1 MLQHPCLS
9 RTIPLAL
16 NPSSFGCWV
25 FSPGFRLSF
34 APSFFLL
41 PIPNGLLSGRP
52 PQPLS
57 SHPHTPS
64 YLSPADNMLLHKPSP
79 KSSAKL
85 QIQIPISPGALRVNS
100 FPTELVSFP
109 QTPVLRD
116 APPSL

>member
-1 MLQHPCLS
+1 MENEKNFVLEL
-9 RTIPLAL
+9 TAL
-16 NPSSFGCWV
+16 VSLFQKQT
-25 FSPGFRLSF
+25 
-34 APSFFLL
+34 
-41 PIPNGLLSGRP
+41 P